1 MFHVTHPLVL
11 ASGSP
16 RRQQFLRELG
26 LEFSIDQSNGEEP
39 RPETGEDPAAYA
51 MRAAAHKA
59 AAVAPAHPGCTIVAA
74 DTIVVID
81 GDILGKPKDAEESLS
96 MLERLSGQEHTVIT
110 AVGML
115 ALNARPEVRF
125 GARPVEFF
133 CSSRVRF
140 HPWPRDVLAAY
151 ARSGEP
157 LDKAGAYAVQG
168 LGAFLVAEI
177 HGSWSNVV
185 GLPLTELTETLLRL
199 GAIRLA

>member
-16 RRQQFLRELG
+16 RRQQFLHELG
-26 LEFSIDQSNGEEP
+26 LTFSIDQSNGEEP
-39 RPETGEDPAAYA
+39 RPEACEDPAAYA

-59 AAVAPAHPGCTIVAA
+59 AAVAPAHPGCTVVAA

-81 GDILGKPKDAEESLS
+81 GDILGKPNDADESLS
-96 MLERLSGQEHTVIT
+96 MLERLSGREHTVIT

-115 ALNARPEVRF
+115 VPDVSSNARSD
-125 GARPVEFF
+125 ARPVEFF

-140 HPWPRDVLAAY
+140 HPWPRDILAAY
-151 ARSGEP
+151 AHSGEP

-199 GAIRLA
+199 GVIRLA